1 MKVLLKSLCIL
12 ISLTSILIADGLP
25 FPQAKGSQAA
35 LDKVLERM
43 GAIGKDFR
51 GFRADFM
58 QRNYVAVLKEYE
70 NPESGT
76 FTYAR
81 AKDGSALV
89 RQEFKAPGRKIL
101 TIKGGEATVYQ
112 PSLNQAT
119 RMNLGKNRDKAEFLA
134 LGIGQSP
141 AKMRET
147 FDIEYQ
153 GEARVSDRLCSV
165 LLLKP
170 KSATVSAYFAS
181 ITIWI
186 SNANNLPVQQK
197 LLEPNGNY
205 MLNTFTSEKL
215 NPTVSDAD
223 FEQKLPK
230 GVEIQVIK

>member
-1 MKVLLKSLCIL
+1 VKLAVKLQWSLVALALIL
-12 ISLTSILIADGLP
+12 IVSGQV

-35 LDKVLERM
+35 LDKILARM
-43 GAIGKDFR
+43 EAIGKDFR
-51 GFRADFM
+51 SFRAEFT

-70 NPESGT
+70 SPESGS
-76 FTYAR
+76 FIYAR
-81 AKDGSALV
+81 GKDGSALV
-89 RQEFKAPGRKIL
+89 RQEFKTPGRKVL
-101 TIKGGEATVYQ
+101 TIKGGEVMVYQ

-119 RMNLGKNRDKAEFLA
+119 KMNLGKNRDKAEFLA

-153 GEARVSDRLCSV
+153 GEAKVNDTLCSM

-170 KSATVSAYFAS
+170 KSTQVSAYFAT

-186 SNANNLPVQQK
+186 SNVNNLPVQQK
-197 LLEPNGNY
+197 LVEPNGNY
-205 MLNTFTSEKL
+205 MLNTFAAEKL
-215 NPTVSDAD
+215 NPPVSDAD

-230 GVEIQVIK
+230 GVEIQIIK

>member
-1 MKVLLKSLCIL
+1 VKLPVKSLRRLIPLTTIL
-12 ISLTSILIADGLP
+12 LAAGLA

-43 GAIGKDFR
+43 GAVGKDFR
-51 GFRADFM
+51 SFRADFT

-70 NPESGT
+70 SPESGI
-76 FTYAR
+76 FIYAR

-89 RQEFKAPGRKIL
+89 RQEFKAPGKKVL
-101 TIKGGEATVYQ
+101 TIKGGEIMVFQ

-119 RMNLGKNRDKAEFLA
+119 KMNLGKNRDKAEFLA

-153 GEARVSDRLCSV
+153 GEARVNDTLCSV

-170 KSATVSAYFAS
+170 KSTTVSAYFAT

-186 SNANNLPVQQK
+186 SNANNLPLQQK
-197 LLEPNGNY
+197 LVEPNGNY
-205 MLNTFTSEKL
+205 MLNTFSSEKL
-215 NPTVSDAD
+215 NPAVSDSD